1 MGFRDDARH
10 DRGGVGHWRTELVN
24 GETMTSVIDTVRI
37 GSGAGFAGDRIDS
50 AVELLCH
57 GALDELVLECLAE
70 RTIALAHARR
80 RADPSHGYD
89 LHAEARLRALLPEA
103 IPRRVRIL
111 SNLGAANPRAAGQLA
126 VRIAQESG
134 LRCRVAVI
142 TGDDVLHLIDQEA
155 HALEDGKPLSSHG
168 EIVSANAYLGADSLL
183 PGLKAGADVVI
194 TGRVADPSLFVA
206 ALVDRF
212 GWDVD
217 DEAMMAAA
225 TLAGHLLECG
235 TQVSGG
241 YFADPGY
248 KVVPGLAD
256 IGLPF
261 ADISRDGTFSIG
273 KLDGTGGLIDRRTV
287 REQLLYE
294 LGDPGAYKTPD
305 VTLDVY
311 GVTLHEVGVNRV
323 DVRGAVGR
331 RRPDELKVSVGYRA
345 GFRGEAEISYAG
357 PGCVDRARLAGEV
370 AAERIRRRGIDPRI
384 DLIGTLDTPNSVADG
399 ECRLRVA
406 AMSAESGHAHHVIR
420 EVESLYLNGP
430 AGGGG
435 VRTNVTEVTGILSTF
450 IRRDAVTPKTELM
463 EAT

>member
-1 MGFRDDARH
+1 
-10 DRGGVGHWRTELVN
+10 VLE
-24 GETMTSVIDTVRI
+24 TVRI

-50 AVELLCH
+50 AVDLVRD
-57 GALDELVLECLAE
+57 GALDALVLECLAE
-70 RTIALAHARR
+70 RTIALAHSRR
-80 RADPSHGYD
+80 RADPSLGYD
-89 LHAEARLRALLPEA
+89 LYAEQRFRALLPEA
-103 IPRRVRIL
+103 IPRGVQIL
-111 SNLGAANPRAAGQLA
+111 SNLGAANPPAAGRLA
-126 VRIAQESG
+126 VRIAEQHG
-134 LRCRVAVI
+134 LSCRVAVV
-142 TGDDVLHLIDQEA
+142 TGDDVLDLIDQEA
-155 HALEDGKPLSSHG
+155 PAFEDGKPLSSHG

-206 ALVDRF
+206 PLIDRF
-212 GWDVD
+212 GWDPS
-217 DEAMMAAA
+217 DEPMMAAA

-248 KVVPGLAD
+248 KSVPGLD
-256 IGLPF
+256 TLGLPF
-261 ADISRDGTFSIG
+261 ADITRDGTVTVG
-273 KLDGTGGLIDRRTV
+273 KLNGTGGLIDHRTV

-311 GVTLHEVGVNRV
+311 GVTLQEVGPDRV
-323 DVRGAVGR
+323 HVSGAVGR

-357 PGCVDRARLAGEV
+357 LGCVDRARLAGQI
-370 AAERIRRRGIDPRI
+370 AAERIRRSGIDPRI
-384 DLIGTLDTPNSVADG
+384 DLIGTLDGPNSMANG

-406 AMSAESGHAHHVIR
+406 AMTATSDQAHHLTR
-420 EVESLYLNGP
+420 EVEALYLNGP

-435 VRTNVTEVTGILSTF
+435 VRTTVTDVIGILSTF
-450 IRRDAVTPKTELM
+450 IDRGAVTPKTEIM
-463 EAT
+463 ETS

>member
-1 MGFRDDARH
+1 
-10 DRGGVGHWRTELVN
+10 
-24 GETMTSVIDTVRI
+24 MTSVTDTVRI
-37 GSGAGFAGDRIDS
+37 GSGAGFAGDRIDA
-50 AVELLCH
+50 AVDLVRDGGLN
-57 GALDELVLECLAE
+57 DLVLECLAE
-70 RTIALAHARR
+70 RTIALAHSRR
-80 RADPSHGYD
+80 RVDPSRGYD
-89 LHAEARLRALLPEA
+89 LHAEQRFRALLPEA
-103 IPRRVRIL
+103 IPRGVRIL
-111 SNLGAANPRAAGQLA
+111 SNLGAANPPAAGRLA
-126 VRIAQESG
+126 LQVAEEHG
-134 LRCRVAVI
+134 LRCRVAVV
-142 TGDDVLHLIDQEA
+142 TGDDVLHLIDHGA
-155 HALEDGKPLSSHG
+155 PALEDGKPLSSHG

-183 PGLKAGADVVI
+183 PGLRAGADVVI

-206 ALVDRF
+206 ALIDRF
-212 GWDVD
+212 GWDTD

-248 KVVPGLAD
+248 KSVPGLD
-256 IGLPF
+256 VLGLPF
-261 ADISRDGTFSIG
+261 ADVARDGTMTIG

-311 GVTLHEVGVNRV
+311 GVVLEEVTPDRV
-323 DVRGAVGR
+323 HVGGAVGR
-331 RRPDELKVSVGYRA
+331 PRPEELKVSVGYRA

-357 PGCVDRARLAGEV
+357 LGCVDRARLAGDV
-370 AAERIRRRGIDPRI
+370 AAARIRRSGIDPRI
-384 DLIGTLDTPNSVADG
+384 DLIGTLDTPNSMSNG

-406 AMSAESGHAHHVIR
+406 VMTDTSDHAELVTR

-435 VRTNVTEVTGILSTF
+435 VRTTVTDVIGILSTF
-450 IRRDAVTPKTELM
+450 VDRNKVVSQTEVL
-463 EAT
+463 ETS